1 MTKVNETKC
10 KILEVA
16 LKLFGSKGFDGTS
29 VRDIAKEADVNLAS
43 VNYHFSNKQ
52 NLYFEV
58 INSNCSAVEIELKK
72 IYKEEMNLEEF
83 SIAMFS
89 FFVEQ
94 SHSLLNTFRLILNES
109 IDFSDI
115 ESVEAESLGPP
126 AGEILLKLVTDE
138 VGENVPLDGR
148 FWVVSTL
155 ISNITHMAIIMSSS
169 VIKERCDHL
178 KHLNIETQSRNI
190 RLHCHSLVAF
200 LKTQPDT
207 SWDPN
212 FKMDV

>member
-1 MTKVNETKC
+1 MAKVNDTKC
-10 KILEVA
+10 KILDVA
-16 LKLFGSKGFDGTS
+16 LKLFGCKGYDGTS

-58 INSNCSAVEIELKK
+58 FNNNCIEVEKELKK
-72 IYKEEMNLEEF
+72 LYKEEMNLEDF
-83 SIAMFS
+83 SIEMFTY
-89 FFVEQ
+89 FLEKN
-94 SHSLLNTFRLILNES
+94 HTLLNTFRLILNES
-109 IDFSDI
+109 IDFSSAG
-115 ESVEAESLGPP
+115 SVEAESLGPP
-126 AGEILLKLVTDE
+126 AGDILLKLVTDE
-138 VGENVPLDGR
+138 VGEDVPLDGR

-190 RLHCHSLVAF
+190 RIHCQSLVAF
-200 LKTQPDT
+200 LKTQPHT
-207 SWDPN
+207 SWDPE
-212 FKMDV
+212 FKIDV